1 MEVRANL
8 GFIWLGEKYNR
19 HDLLPANEKQGKDLV
34 AANVAYYDL
43 GDEEQNKAATAQAK
57 KHKEDC
63 GCGGKKKPTMQNTVS
78 EIKEYLDGKNIAYTS
93 SMNKADLL
101 ELI

>member
-1 MEVRANL
+1 MEVKA
-8 GFIWLGEKYNR
+8 
-19 HDLLPANEKQGKDLV
+19 LLDFKWRDKWYKKGAVLPVNEKQGKDLV
-34 AANVAYYDL
+34 AAGLAKYDS
-43 GDEEQNKAATAQAK
+43 GDKEQDKPATLKAK

-63 GCGGKKKPTMQNTVS
+63 GCGGKKKPTEKNTVS